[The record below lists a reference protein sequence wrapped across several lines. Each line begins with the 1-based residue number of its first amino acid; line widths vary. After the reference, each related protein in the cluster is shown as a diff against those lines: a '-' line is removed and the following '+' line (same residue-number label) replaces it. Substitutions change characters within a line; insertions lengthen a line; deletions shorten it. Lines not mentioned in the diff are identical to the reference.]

1 MPRVCQ
7 QLLDSGAVTKRSTDE
22 EVARTLQ
29 IDDGESLRHRA
40 LAAAAQVKRR
50 PTLVVVLGE
59 DVGRRARVRESSLV
73 VGRSHSVDLTLT
85 DPRVSSRHC
94 RIEDR
99 GDGWA
104 LVELGST
111 NGTSVNGSAVDGEV
125 KLHPNDK
132 IEVGDSVLRFE
143 LQDAADQA
151 YDELVERLIDID
163 DLTGLYVRRRFDRE
177 VEELMRGARVRGEP
191 LGMLVMDLD
200 GLKAINDAHGHLF
213 GAYVISES
221 GKLIGATI
229 PDAAIAA
236 RFGGDEFVAAF
247 PGLDLDAS
255 RAIAEGIL
263 AAVLSHGYEKD
274 GVSLSPGISIG
285 VAAFPEHAPD
295 AVALFRR
302 ADEAMYEAKRN
313 GKRRVCVCR

>member
-1 MPRVCQ
+1 M
-7 QLLDSGAVTKRSTDE
+7 AKRSTDD

-29 IDDGESLRHRA
+29 IDDGETLRHRA

-59 DVGRRARVRESSLV
+59 DVGRRARVRESALV
-73 VGRSHSVDLTLT
+73 VGRSHAVDLTLT

-111 NGTSVNGSAVDGEV
+111 NGTSVNGARVETEV
-125 KLHPNDK
+125 ALHPNDK
-132 IEVGDSVLRFE
+132 VEVGDTVIRFE
-143 LQDAADQA
+143 LQDATDQA

-177 VEELMRGARVRGEP
+177 VEELLRAARVKSQP

-200 GLKAINDAHGHLF
+200 GLKGINDSHGHLF
-213 GAYVISES
+213 GAYVIAES
-221 GKLIGATI
+221 GRLIGQTI
-229 PDAAIAA
+229 PDGAIAA

-247 PGLDLDAS
+247 PAKGLGES
-255 RAIAEGIL
+255 QVIAEAIL
-263 AAVLSHGYEKD
+263 AAVLGHGYEKD
-274 GVSLSPGISIG
+274 GVTLAPGISIG
-285 VAAFPEHAPD
+285 VAAFPEHASD
-295 AVALFRR
+295 ATALFRC
-302 ADEAMYEAKRN
+302 ADEAMYQAKRE